1 MLSLYTESPI
11 KTTTI
16 STTKGNNG
24 RVVWKLCRARML
36 GVTVASISLIAVI
49 LQFNALGAAHFW
61 SKSRTVVDP
70 PLNESLK
77 ASEEDGWHP
86 VYVYGKKQT
95 VLQGGEDR
103 HKHGSPNGSQ
113 VGQDKIVM
121 KLVAELD
128 RTSSLHRKK
137 HYFVDL
143 AANDAE
149 VLSNTLLLEDNGW
162 EGLCIE
168 PNPIYWYHLG
178 ALRKCSIAAVFV
190 GGKEDMVPVDV
201 SLSNGVFGGIVD
213 EGMDNNP
220 LNNKAQLEKR
230 YTVSLPTVFHKFKV
244 PHVIDYLSLDV
255 EGAESL
261 IMKDFPF
268 EDYQIKIMTVE
279 RPKGDLKELLLVN
292 GYLYVMDLSRWGET
306 LWVHNS
312 TGLTV
317 EKVKE
322 IVG

>member
-1 MLSLYTESPI
+1 MP
-11 KTTTI
+11 TI
-16 STTKGNNG
+16 MRNKD
-24 RVVWKLCRARML
+24 RVAI
-36 GVTVASISLIAVI
+36 VAGIILFIVM
-49 LQFNALGAAHFW
+49 LQFNAWESFFNKTTTYFRSESRSVAA
-61 SKSRTVVDP
+61 P
-70 PLNESLK
+70 PLNESPK
-77 ASEEDGWHP
+77 ENEDEGWHP
-86 VYVYGKKQT
+86 VYVYGKQQT
-95 VLQGGEDR
+95 VLHGGEDR
-103 HKHGSPNGSQ
+103 HREFPNGSQ
-113 VGQDKIVM
+113 VEQDKMVL
-121 KLVAELD
+121 KLIAELD
-128 RTSSLHRKK
+128 RTSSPHAKN

-149 VLSNTLLLEDNGW
+149 ILSNTLLLEDNGW

-178 ALRKCSIAAVFV
+178 ALRKCSIAAAFV

-201 SLSNGVFGGIVD
+201 SLSNGVYGGIVG
-213 EGMDNNP
+213 EGMDNKP
-220 LNNKAQLEKR
+220 ANNKAQLKKR
-230 YTVSLPTVFHKFKV
+230 YSVSLPTVFNKFKV

-268 EDYQIKIMTVE
+268 KEYKIKIMTVE
-279 RPKGDLKELLLVN
+279 RPRQDLREILTDN
-292 GYLYVMDLSRWGET
+292 GYIYVMDLSKWGET

-317 EKVKE
+317 EEVKE